1 MAKPESGDTENR
13 APPTPNQ
20 GPEHRCSVH
29 HPDLSRMKGLEQFRS
44 KIQEPRCHEGKDR
57 AGISWK
63 ADISNWRTK
72 ASPISTWT
80 SCLHPILHV
89 WSIADLHLVLPISV
103 RAFIKSSS
111 KWSPFPKFWRCLSLI
126 SGPPQA
132 IKCQHLR
139 SQGEPAAHPGSS
151 SLCSWECFFS
161 LSHVVRPLIPGLL
174 KVSIKACSLC
184 ALGQWQCLQPVL
196 LHQDSQ
202 VKIQNWH
209 RSHKNKMTVSNLPCW
224 IE

>member
-1 MAKPESGDTENR
+1 MDMRWQSQNQGTQRTGSP
-13 APPTPNQ
+13 APSTPNQ
-20 GPEHRCSVH
+20 GPEHRCSEH

-44 KIQEPRCHEGKDR
+44 KIQEPRYHEGKDR
-57 AGISWK
+57 VGISWK

-72 ASPISTWT
+72 ASPISTCT
-80 SCLHPILHV
+80 SCLHPILHI

-111 KWSPFPKFWRCLSLI
+111 KWSPFPKFWRRLPLI

-132 IKCQHLR
+132 ININISALKASPLPTLVSHLC
-139 SQGEPAAHPGSS
+139 AH
-151 SLCSWECFFS
+151 SWESFFS

-174 KVSIKACSLC
+174 RVSIKACSLC
-184 ALGQWQCLQPVL
+184 VLMQWQCQQPVL

-202 VKIQNWH
+202 VKDSKLTPQ
-209 RSHKNKMTVSNLPCW
+209 L
-224 IE
+224 